1 MAVQMAVQ
9 MAALMSVRMVVVVWL
24 VVVVVVV
31 QEVVPVLVLA
41 MAELHPEQPTRVQ
54 IEGRV
59 LAETRVHTLER
70 HHLLPSNCWRGAARV
85 EYDRAN

>member
-24 VVVVVVV
+24 V
-31 QEVVPVLVLA
+31 VVPVLVLA